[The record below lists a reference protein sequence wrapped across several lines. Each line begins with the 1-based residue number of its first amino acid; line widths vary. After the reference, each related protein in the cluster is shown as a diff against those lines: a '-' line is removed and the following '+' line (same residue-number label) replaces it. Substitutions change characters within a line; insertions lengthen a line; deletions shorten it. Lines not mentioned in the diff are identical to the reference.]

1 MSGAYFKKLMRR
13 LSILLS
19 QLAQLPHDLSHQA
32 PCTGLRGIGSGKSRT
47 PLRVLV
53 VVHAYWPLQFAEI
66 VNRLNQI
73 KMPLS
78 VMVTIPNGE
87 LSVKVENLLKTINDR
102 HEVLPIRVEN
112 TGRDIAPFLKCIEKF
127 PNGNWD
133 LIIKVHTKAS
143 QDIWF
148 KTLLQSLLKSDH
160 RIRRHA
166 RLLRRYPD
174 GLIVHPLFRYPGHNQ
189 PVGEPA
195 MQRLRTL
202 LISRGY
208 PIPKRWFF
216 AAGSMFAA
224 TPELLMNFK
233 REGETIG
240 LSVFEDESEYSQGS
254 SAHVYER
261 FLGLYVYEKGSS
273 LFSTSI
279 LDFLDIKAL
288 FVKMN

>member
-13 LSILLS
+13 LTILLS

-32 PCTGLRGIGSGKSRT
+32 SWIGLRGLGSGKSGT

-66 VNRLNQI
+66 VNRLNGI

-78 VMVTIPNGE
+78 IMVTIPNGE
-87 LSVKVENLLKTINDR
+87 HAVAVEDLLKTINDR
-102 HEVLPIRVEN
+102 HKVLPMRVEN
-112 TGRDIAPFLKCIEKF
+112 TGRDIAPFLKCIERL

-133 LIIKVHTKAS
+133 LVIKVHTKTS

-148 KTLLQSLLKSDH
+148 KTLLRSLLKSDH

-166 RLLRRYPD
+166 RLLKRYPN
-174 GLIVHPLFRYPGHNQ
+174 GLIVHPLFRYPGHKQ
-189 PVGEPA
+189 PFDEPA
-195 MQRLRTL
+195 MQRLRDL
-202 LISRGY
+202 LMSREFS
-208 PIPKRWFF
+208 IPGKWFF

-224 TPELLMNFK
+224 TPETLIAFK

-240 LSVFEDESEYSQGS
+240 LTQFEDENEYSQGS

-261 FLGLYVYEKGSS
+261 FLGLYVCAKGSG

-279 LDFLDIKAL
+279 LDFFDIKAL
-288 FVKMN
+288 FVKMI